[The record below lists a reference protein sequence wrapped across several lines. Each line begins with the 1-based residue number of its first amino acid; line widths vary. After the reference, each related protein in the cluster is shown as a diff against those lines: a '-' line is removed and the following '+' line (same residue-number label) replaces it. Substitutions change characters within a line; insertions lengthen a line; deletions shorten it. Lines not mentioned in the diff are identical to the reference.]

1 MDKSCSPNGSDD
13 ILENVIEEG
22 NEEGSSRNLTPSA
35 INPMEVSNYQDELNN
50 FILSR
55 GNQGLP
61 CNSGLTSAN
70 DSNSQAHKGGGSS
83 MINTNRFQYVANK
96 FESGGDTPNGVGFV
110 VSSKKGF
117 ANCKDDDEEAFLFDS
132 LNSQSQT
139 PDGVKTASLLGEVG
153 NELPLQSQAK
163 QPQQMMSSEM
173 MHQALHQAAL
183 NFA

>member
-1 MDKSCSPNGSDD
+1 MDKSSPSDADD

-22 NEEGSSRNLTPSA
+22 TEEGSSRNLTPSA

-70 DSNSQAHKGGGSS
+70 DSNSQAHKGGSS
-83 MINTNRFQYVANK
+83 MINTNRFQYVVNK
-96 FESGGDTPNGVGFV
+96 FENGGDTPNGVGFV
-110 VSSKKGF
+110 VSNKKGF

-132 LNSQSQT
+132 LNS
-139 PDGVKTASLLGEVG
+139 
-153 NELPLQSQAK
+153 
-163 QPQQMMSSEM
+163 
-173 MHQALHQAAL
+173 
-183 NFA
+183 